1 MECADLVLSLNSELP
16 LEVQSPEPVPLSLPL
31 DLLLWRTMRK
41 SLSPFGEWSTLNLS
55 HDAGALSRPL
65 VGYPSH
71 YNTLLTSGFEY
82 SLWRE
87 KRDAALAPRAEIYQE
102 KKEATLRKAKQDIDD
117 FYVAYNNKI
126 DKQKAQAHAEAEQF
140 LASREDTSA
149 GGTSWER
156 IAKLVDVSGKG
167 SAGGDS
173 SSGKHRFREMLVDL
187 RKDKDAPGASG
198 V

>member
-1 MECADLVLSLNSELP
+1 VSG
-16 LEVQSPEPVPLSLPL
+16 
-31 DLLLWRTMRK
+31 LLL
-41 SLSPFGEWSTLNLS
+41 SFFFFF
-55 HDAGALSRPL
+55 HDAGALSWRL

-71 YNTLLTSGFEY
+71 SDILLTIALEY

-87 KRDAALAPRAEIYQE
+87 KRDAELARRAQISQE
-102 KKEATLRKAKQDIDD
+102 KKEATLRKAQQDIDD

-126 DKQKAQAHAEAEQF
+126 DKQKAQARAEAEQF

-167 SAGGDS
+167 SAGGAS
-173 SSGKHRFREMLVDL
+173 GSGKERFRELLMDL

>member
-1 MECADLVLSLNSELP
+1 M
-16 LEVQSPEPVPLSLPL
+16 
-31 DLLLWRTMRK
+31 
-41 SLSPFGEWSTLNLS
+41 
-55 HDAGALSRPL
+55 
-65 VGYPSH
+65 
-71 YNTLLTSGFEY
+71 LLTIVLDY

-87 KRDAALAPRAEIYQE
+87 KRDTELAHRAQISQE
-102 KKEATLRKAKQDIDD
+102 KKEATLRKAQQDIDD

-126 DKQKAQAHAEAEQF
+126 DKQKAQARAEAEQF

-173 SSGKHRFREMLVDL
+173 SSGKHRFRELLIDL
-187 RKDKDAPGASG
+187 RKDKEAPGSSG